1 MISAEQELEKSGI
14 KVICPINTI
23 NINEIATYVSHLL
36 CSKFP
41 DFNLDYNDMFTRIS
55 RMNMYIADMP
65 LGMSDACYS
74 YRNENLYL
82 RQGLSFDEI
91 KKLSFH
97 EIVHHFQEVKDSN
110 GILHK
115 LGLCSYLRVKSYG
128 LALNEASVQLMSSFA
143 IGEKLDTVTY
153 YGITFPTNS
162 PSYYPLL
169 CNLIKQIGYLT
180 GFSTLFESTFFSD
193 NAFFDKFKFL
203 FGEKNAFKIQQNFD
217 KLLYIEEKIIN
228 LNNKIQTKDM
238 SYLKFK
244 NTTDT
249 INKYKNQIKKTFLDT
264 QNLIL
269 TSYFDARANE
279 ISTANEIYEFR
290 KTLYSYSN
298 LIGKADNYTFFND
311 YYINIMIKI
320 DKKYEDII
328 EHRNMPVVVKKS
340 KLSLILNSL
349 KKIFI
354 GGSAEYQDS
363 SNEY

>member
-1 MISAEQELEKSGI
+1 MISVEQELQKSGI
-14 KVICPINTI
+14 NVLCPINTI
-23 NINEIATYVSHLL
+23 NVNEIASYVSHLL

-41 DFNLDYNDMFTRIS
+41 NFNLNYNDMFTRIS

-65 LGMSDACYS
+65 SGMSDACYF
-74 YRNENLYL
+74 YRNENIYF
-82 RQGLSFDEI
+82 RKGLNFDEI
-91 KKLSFH
+91 KRLSFH

-110 GILHK
+110 GVLRR
-115 LGLCSYLRVKSYG
+115 LGLCSYLKVKAYG

-143 IGEKLDTVTY
+143 NDEKLDTVTY

-169 CNLIKQIGYLT
+169 CNLVKQIGYLT
-180 GFSTLFESTFFSD
+180 GFATLFESTFFSN

-203 FGEKNAFKIQQNFD
+203 FGDKNAFKIQQNFD
-217 KLLYIEEKIIN
+217 KLIYIEEKIIN

-269 TSYFDARANE
+269 TSYFNARANE
-279 ISTANEIYEFR
+279 IRSVNEVYEFR

-298 LIGKADNYTFFND
+298 LIGTADNYTFFND
-311 YYINIMIKI
+311 YYINKMVEV
-320 DKKYEDII
+320 DKKYEAII
-328 EHRNMPVVVKKS
+328 DNKNALVVVKKS
-340 KLSLILNSL
+340 KLSIVLNSL
-349 KKIFI
+349 KNIFI
-354 GGSAEYQDS
+354 HGNAEYQNLD
-363 SNEY
+363 NM